1 MQSRHE
7 DDQRDEAQLAAWV
20 KQASH
25 FNGYVRFL
33 PRADSERRSGKRKD
47 SGRSLLRVSQRRT
60 NWHPGQMNDLLRFNG
75 AVRRD
80 PQIEAW
86 FSDFADP
93 LRLMT
98 RTWFERMR
106 GCGADVRELLH
117 DGCPVACVGDAP
129 FGYVNAFKA
138 HANVGFYY
146 GAMLADPAG
155 LLEGAGKRMRHVKL
169 RPGKELN
176 VEALSNLI
184 VAAYHDIRRRLT
196 QPNLQ

>member
-1 MQSRHE
+1 
-7 DDQRDEAQLAAWV
+7 
-20 KQASH
+20 
-25 FNGYVRFL
+25 
-33 PRADSERRSGKRKD
+33 
-47 SGRSLLRVSQRRT
+47 
-60 NWHPGQMNDLLRFNG
+60 MNDLLRFPS

-106 GCGADVRELLH
+106 GADVREPLH
-117 DGCPVACVGDAP
+117 DGCPVVCVGDAP

-146 GAMLADPAG
+146 GTMLADPAG

-176 VEALSNLI
+176 VEALSDLI
-184 VAAYHDIRRRLT
+184 IAAYDDIRRRLT
-196 QPNLQ
+196 HPNSQ